1 MVGYLRG
8 GLYVEENVEI
18 TKVVNGKEKHFSD
31 KKFLNKLQRYGLK
44 LGFKTLYGA
53 AILYSALKSDK
64 IPQPTKLMI
73 IGVLGYFIL
82 PTDFVA
88 DFLPM
93 VGLADDALIILKAI
107 TMIYSSI
114 TDEIK
119 EEAHQL
125 LRKIVGEKYQSYI
138 ENENIMEYE
147 M

>member
-1 MVGYLRG
+1 MM
-8 GLYVEENVEI
+8 EENVEL
-18 TKVVNGKEKHFSD
+18 TKVVNGKEKYYSD
-31 KKFLNKLQRYGLK
+31 KNFLNKLRKYGLK

-64 IPQPTKLMI
+64 IPKPTKLMI

-82 PTDFVA
+82 PTDLVA

-93 VGLADDALIILKAI
+93 VGLADDAFIILKAI
-107 TMIYSSI
+107 TIIYSSI

-119 EEAHQL
+119 EEARQL
-125 LRKIVGEKYQSYI
+125 LRKIFGEKYQSYF

-147 M
+147 I